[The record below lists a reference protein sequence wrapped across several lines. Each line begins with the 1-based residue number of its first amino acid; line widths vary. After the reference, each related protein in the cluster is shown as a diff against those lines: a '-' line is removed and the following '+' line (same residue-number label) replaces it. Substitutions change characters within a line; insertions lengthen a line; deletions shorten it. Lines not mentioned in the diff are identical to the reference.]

1 MSTERTATV
10 GGQRRIAASE
20 AVLPPHVRLEGTA
33 GRILSEA
40 LLLFAEKG
48 FAGASIR
55 DLANACGIRSAS
67 LYSHFPT
74 KEHMLAELARIG
86 HEEHHARLTAAAS
99 PPDAAPPARLR
110 AVVRAH
116 VLAHAQ
122 YPLLAIVADSELHA
136 LSPELAAPVL
146 RLREKSRRIL
156 LGILDDGL
164 AQGLFDVPDSYLA
177 LTAISGMGMRV
188 ANWYSPDTPY
198 TPDQVADSY
207 AEFALRLVGFSAS

>member
-1 MSTERTATV
+1 MSTERTAV
-10 GGQRRIAASE
+10 AEGQRRIAAFE
-20 AVLPPHVRLEGTA
+20 ARLPPHVRLEGTA

-48 FAGASIR
+48 FAGTSIR

-86 HEEHHARLTAAAS
+86 HEEHHARLTAAAT
-99 PPDAAPPARLR
+99 AAADPASRLR
-110 AVVRAH
+110 DVVRAH

-122 YPLLAIVADSELHA
+122 YPLLAIVADNELHS
-136 LSPELAAPVL
+136 LSPELAEPIM
-146 RLREKSRRIL
+146 RLRDTGRRLL

-164 AQGLFDVPDSYLA
+164 ARGVFDVPDSYLA

-188 ANWYSPDTPY
+188 ANWYGPDTPY

-207 AEFALRLVGFSAS
+207 AEFALRLAGTRQT